1 MGEKRLVVRN
11 RHGDWEVRIPG
22 AHKPV
27 SQHGSLDDAP
37 RHSGAYFSQSSIL
50 YRDKQCRAGGWPMQ
64 TPNPNAKNIDT
75 ARRLVAISYD
85 LVGLDKPS

>member
-27 SQHGSLDDAP
+27 SQHGSLDDAQ
-37 RHSGAYFSQSSIL
+37 RAAKEFVAKSG
-50 YRDKQCRAGGWPMQ
+50 GGEVVVH
-64 TPNPNAKNIDT
+64 
-75 ARRLVAISYD
+75 L
-85 LVGLDKPS
+85 